1 MKPGI
6 LQMSFSPNM
15 FDDVGVAGSI
25 IFVHLKP
32 PTGARGNRLA
42 DKSKRFN
49 HSAFQSVNPHE

>member
-1 MKPGI
+1 
-6 LQMSFSPNM
+6 M